1 LITEIS
7 GITLGV
13 ILLVIVGLFFV
24 VRGFSMP
31 SSYFKN
37 QKKRE
42 EVKKKMREIEQAEEK
57 PDPQG

>member
-1 LITEIS
+1 MITEIS
-7 GITLGV
+7 GINLGV

-42 EVKKKMREIEQAEEK
+42 EVKKKMREIEPAEEK
-57 PDPQG
+57 LEKE

>member
-1 LITEIS
+1 
-7 GITLGV
+7 
-13 ILLVIVGLFFV
+13 
-24 VRGFSMP
+24 MP